1 MKISKIKVS
10 NFRLLRDTTIDL
22 EDDLSIIL
30 GKNNCGKTSL
40 LLILDRFLGNNAG
53 KPAFTF
59 DDFNTD
65 FKEDLKSRVENP
77 QRDAEEY
84 PSPGITLKLFIEY
97 DEHDD
102 LSNIGN
108 KVIMDLDPDNK
119 VVVLAFQYY
128 LSKEHLS
135 SLRRDYQEQKAKKGE
150 NAKDLFSFLKDQP
163 AKLSQRS

>member
-1 MKISKIKVS
+1 MWEGNSKTMRVTKIRVQ
-10 NFRLLRDTTIDL
+10 NFRLLKDISVDL

-40 LLILDRFLGNNAG
+40 LLILDRFLGNNVG
-53 KPAFTF
+53 KTPFTF

-65 FKEDLKSRVENP
+65 FKENLKLRIETP
-77 QRDAEEY
+77 QRDNEEFIL
-84 PSPGITLKLFIEY
+84 SGISLKLFIEY

-119 VVVLAFQYY
+119 VVVLAFEYY
-128 LSKEHLS
+128 LSEERFS
-135 SLRRDYQEQKAKKGE
+135 ALRRDYQEYKTNKNK
-150 NAKDLFSFLKDQP
+150 NRIPWRSF
-163 AKLSQRS
+163 